1 MQSWF
6 LIKNIFSANILM
18 RGFELSADI
27 LNKFLEIDYNLVL
40 VYFHWRG
47 KINFRSDIG
56 FEFAME
62 SEKLSFFIRNFY
74 KWFITT
80 LRTSKSMKFIKL
92 HHFKE
97 AFFIYIKNTN
107 HTFWI
112 PQSSLQ
118 IPFKLLTFQQEELP
132 QH

>member
-27 LNKFLEIDYNLVL
+27 LNKFLEIDYNLVW

-62 SEKLSFFIRNFY
+62 SEKLNFFIND
-74 KWFITT
+74 
-80 LRTSKSMKFIKL
+80 L
-92 HHFKE
+92 
-97 AFFIYIKNTN
+97 
-107 HTFWI
+107 
-112 PQSSLQ
+112 
-118 IPFKLLTFQQEELP
+118 
-132 QH
+132 